1 LKLALAFLAGVLVA
15 VGMSGRAETW
25 GVATLGSK
33 HLNGKDYCEQNI
45 GPGGEWD
52 WSENTDILAG
62 FYAPNSLCEHE
73 SWYLG
78 AQRELVEYGKWRAG
92 VSGLALTGYSSSI
105 TLAVALALSYE
116 GKENGFNIVLFPSK
130 KGDFTRGVLAF
141 QLKRRF

>member
-1 LKLALAFLAGVLVA
+1 
-15 VGMSGRAETW
+15 
-25 GVATLGSK
+25 
-33 HLNGKDYCEQNI
+33 
-45 GPGGEWD
+45 
-52 WSENTDILAG
+52 
-62 FYAPNSLCEHE
+62 
-73 SWYLG
+73 
-78 AQRELVEYGKWRAG
+78 LVEYGKWRAG